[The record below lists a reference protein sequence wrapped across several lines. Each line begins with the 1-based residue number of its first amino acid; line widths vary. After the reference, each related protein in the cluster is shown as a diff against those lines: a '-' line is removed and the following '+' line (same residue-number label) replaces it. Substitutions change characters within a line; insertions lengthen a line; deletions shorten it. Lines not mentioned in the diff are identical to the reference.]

1 MSYFRRLAIATRGFR
16 GGSERTA
23 YVSQSVALE
32 ENEDFTLG
40 QIVEES
46 VNLATV
52 DTSSLSVTVDQ
63 SSGIN
68 VAITD
73 DSQTITIDTSTQS
86 ISVSTC

>member
-1 MSYFRRLAIATRGFR
+1 MSYYSRLAIATRGFR
-16 GGSERTA
+16 GGAGQSL
-23 YVSQSVALE
+23 YISQSVALT
-32 ENEDFTLG
+32 ENEDYTLG

-46 VNLATV
+46 VNLASI
-52 DTSSLSVTVDQ
+52 DTSSLSVSVDQ

>member
-16 GGSERTA
+16 GGASQSL
-23 YVSQSVALE
+23 YISQSVALE
-32 ENEDFTLG
+32 ENEDYTLG

-46 VNLATV
+46 VNLATI
-52 DTSSLSVTVDQ
+52 DTSSLSVAVDQ

>member
-1 MSYFRRLAIATRGFR
+1 MSYFSRLAIATRGFR
-16 GGSERTA
+16 GGAGQSL
-23 YVSQSVALE
+23 YISQSVALK
-32 ENEDFTLG
+32 ENEDYTLG

-46 VNLATV
+46 VNLATI

>member
-1 MSYFRRLAIATRGFR
+1 MSYFSRLAIATRGFR
-16 GGSERTA
+16 GGAGQSLYISQA
-23 YVSQSVALE
+23 VSLT
-32 ENEDFTLG
+32 ENEDYTLG
-40 QIVEES
+40 QILEES
-46 VNLATV
+46 VNLATI
-52 DTSSLSVTVDQ
+52 DTSSLSVSVDQ

>member
-1 MSYFRRLAIATRGFR
+1 MSLRSRLAIATRGFR
-16 GGSERTA
+16 GGSAETR
-23 YVSQSVALE
+23 YISQSISLE

-52 DTSSLSVTVDQ
+52 NTSALSVSIDQ
-63 SSGIN
+63 STGIS

-86 ISVSTC
+86 ISVDTC

>member
-1 MSYFRRLAIATRGFR
+1 MSYFSRLAIATRGFR
-16 GGSERTA
+16 GGAGQSL
-23 YVSQSVALE
+23 YISQAVALE

-52 DTSSLSVTVDQ
+52 NTSSLSVAVDQ

>member
-1 MSYFRRLAIATRGFR
+1 MSYYSRLGIATRGFR
-16 GGSERTA
+16 GGAGQSL
-23 YVSQSVALE
+23 YISQSVALK
-32 ENEDFTLG
+32 ENEDYTLG
-40 QIVEES
+40 QVLEES

-52 DTSSLSVTVDQ
+52 DTSSLSVVVDQ
-63 SSGIN
+63 TSGIN

>member
-1 MSYFRRLAIATRGFR
+1 MSYFSRLAIATRGFR
-16 GGSERTA
+16 GGAGQSL
-23 YVSQSVALE
+23 YISQSVALK

-46 VNLATV
+46 VNLATI

>member
-1 MSYFRRLAIATRGFR
+1 MSYYSRLAIATRGFR
-16 GGSERTA
+16 GGAGQSL
-23 YVSQSVALE
+23 YISQSVALE

-46 VNLATV
+46 VNLATI

>member
-1 MSYFRRLAIATRGFR
+1 MSYFSRLAIATRGFR
-16 GGSERTA
+16 GGAGQSL
-23 YVSQSVALE
+23 YISQSVALK
-32 ENEDFTLG
+32 ENEDYTLG

-52 DTSSLSVTVDQ
+52 DTSSLSVSVDQ

-73 DSQTITIDTSTQS
+73 DSQSITIDTSTQS

>member
-1 MSYFRRLAIATRGFR
+1 MSYFSRLAIATRGFR
-16 GGSERTA
+16 GGAGQSL
-23 YVSQSVALE
+23 YISQSVALK

-46 VNLATV
+46 VNLATI
-52 DTSSLSVTVDQ
+52 DTSSLSVAVDQ